1 MEKKTKKLKP
11 VRQALEELK
20 QIRRRPV
27 PLEEIEEFN
36 RIVEKDDQY
45 EEQQKQKRRRIARS
59 PEADV

>member
-1 MEKKTKKLKP
+1 MEKKIKKLKP

>member
-45 EEQQKQKRRRIARS
+45 EEQQKQKKRRIARS